1 MAFYCPVRGPR
12 RAAPM
17 RLIQLDPGRD
27 PDRAAVRNLQFH
39 PTGRSLAGVVG
50 DPDHFRD
57 LCRYRLD
64 ADAPVVVVQPDET
77 EGYVPTETGPDP
89 VASRDLELVAV
100 GVLDYE
106 GLPSVAVIDTWANE
120 QTAFWFDSGAE
131 LITFPAFAFSADNGH
146 FYAATSDR
154 FGAFVRGWNLDALF
168 EDDAA
173 DAELEAFARPHDL
186 AVDEV
191 PSALCTDP
199 LDKFVAVGTS
209 AGGVWLLDA
218 RREEHPRR
226 LATVRGGVR
235 SVQFASGGAVLL
247 VVAAG
252 AVVLIDARSGTKLGQ
267 WSGPYPAASLSPDGR
282 RLALVD
288 AAGTLTMSDVATGE
302 VLTRLDAGVGPL
314 SGVAF
319 APDGLTCAVG
329 AAGGVVIVWDV

>member
-1 MAFYCPVRGPR
+1 
-12 RAAPM
+12 M

-57 LCRYRLD
+57 LCLYRLD
-64 ADAPVVVVQPDET
+64 TDMPTAVVQPDET
-77 EGYVPTETGPDP
+77 EGYVPSETGPDP
-89 VASRDLELVAV
+89 VASGDLELVAV

-120 QTAFWFDSGAE
+120 QTVFWFHSPAE
-131 LITFPAFAFSADNGH
+131 LITFPAFAFAAGNSH
-146 FYAATSDR
+146 FYAATTDTDR
-154 FGAFVRGWNLDALF
+154 RGAFVRAWNLDALF
-168 EDDAA
+168 DDDAA
-173 DAELEAFARPHDL
+173 DAELEPFPRPHDL
-186 AVDEV
+186 ATDEV

-209 AGGVWLLDA
+209 AGAVWLLDA
-218 RREEHPRR
+218 RREEHARK
-226 LATVRGGVR
+226 LTSVRGGIR
-235 SVQFASGGAVLL
+235 TLQFTPGGTIVL

-252 AVVLIDARSGTKLGQ
+252 GVTLVDARTGAKAGQ
-267 WSGPYPAASLSPDGR
+267 WSGPYSAAAVSPDGR

-288 AAGTLTMSDVATGE
+288 GGGTLTMSDVATGE
-302 VLTRLDAGVGPL
+302 VVTRLDAGVGPL

-329 AAGGVVIVWDV
+329 GAGGVVVIWDV